1 MCESSLSVVLPEGE
15 DDGAAELPV
24 RVPQKPLQFLLD
36 GETHQVLPRQ
46 DTLHL
51 SNGDIRVLN
60 IDALD
65 ALRYINQHKS
75 SALLTTYSF
84 QHLGLS
90 IKEFYSFSQVSHPQW
105 IK

>member
-24 RVPQKPLQFLLD
+24 RVPQQPLQFLLD

-51 SNGDIRVLN
+51 TSSVRQIL
-60 IDALD
+60 ISDALKQLLPSSLKIIFSCKD
-65 ALRYINQHKS
+65 TPQSMLYCS
-75 SALLTTYSF
+75 SAC
-84 QHLGLS
+84 
-90 IKEFYSFSQVSHPQW
+90 VCCVRV
-105 IK
+105 